1 MTVNKLTIPTTQNK
15 VVLKTNEVIE
25 SLNQILGGLNLSDL
39 DDVTL
44 SSSLAAGY
52 LLYFDGTKW
61 VNQWIDT
68 GLSTSSEHTVQNKAV
83 ATAVNGKST
92 VTFVDWTVS

>member
-1 MTVNKLTIPTTQNK
+1 MTISKLTVPPTQI
-15 VVLKTNEVIE
+15 EVIE
-25 SLNQILGGLNLSDL
+25 KINEIINNHSLSDL

-44 SSSLAAGY
+44 SSSLTAGY

-68 GLSTSSEHTVQNKAV
+68 GLSTFSEHTVQNKAV